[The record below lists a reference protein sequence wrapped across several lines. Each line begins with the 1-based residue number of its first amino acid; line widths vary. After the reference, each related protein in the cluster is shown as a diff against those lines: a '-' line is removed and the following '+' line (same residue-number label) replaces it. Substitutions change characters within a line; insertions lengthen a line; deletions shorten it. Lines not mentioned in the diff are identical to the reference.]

1 MTKAQEVYAETL
13 NLIGSDL
20 VEEPTLRRIL
30 DHEHELADPAFELIL
45 AERASRA
52 FTTA

>member
-1 MTKAQEVYAETL
+1 MTKAQEVYADTL

-20 VEEPTLRRIL
+20 DEEPTLRRLL

-45 AERASRA
+45 AERAART